1 MALHNDLRWVDDE
14 LLEEEEAET
23 SRPRLFRRTQKAES
37 YGEREVIYVEKTKRK
52 REKGIRRLKFLAFLE
67 ALAILAIIWG
77 WIQWLY

>member
-23 SRPRLFRRTQKAES
+23 SRPRLFRRKQKAES

-52 REKGIRRLKFLAFLE
+52 REKGIRQGCMQAHHSIYRKKSA
-67 ALAILAIIWG
+67 
-77 WIQWLY
+77 